1 MMTGEGE
8 TVIYSDVDLGSVDE
22 QIPVSRQKRHDV
34 YQVVGIKEAIEGTI
48 KKQQWQ
54 CCMQHVVYGSIHN

>member
-8 TVIYSDVDLGSVDE
+8 TVIYSDVDLGSVNE
-22 QIPVSRQKRHDV
+22 QIPVSRQKRHDI

-48 KKQQWQ
+48 KKQQ
-54 CCMQHVVYGSIHN
+54 